1 MKKWHIKNE
10 EEMIALGRQLG
21 QWLDAG
27 DLVLLEREI

>member
-21 QWLDAG
+21 SGWMP
-27 DLVLLEREI
+27 VIWCS